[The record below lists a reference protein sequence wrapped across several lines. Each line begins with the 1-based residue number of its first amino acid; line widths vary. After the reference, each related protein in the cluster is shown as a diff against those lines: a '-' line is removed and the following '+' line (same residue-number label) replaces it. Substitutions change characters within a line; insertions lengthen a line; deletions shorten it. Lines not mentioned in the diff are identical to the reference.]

1 MVHLFG
7 VPIDSEVIR
16 NINPAQMIWYALM
29 FNKEREEEFDA
40 KLNMTEY
47 LASFINAEAVKQTR
61 DSRANKKVVSDEDFE
76 AGLRQ
81 RFGRDLSPESLKTAT
96 RVDVENEQPVK
107 VEQKKKGSI
116 SLEDIKKHMGLDDIK
131 FYPNKK

>member
-1 MVHLFG
+1 MFG

-29 FNKEREEEFDA
+29 FNKEREESFDA
-40 KLNMTEY
+40 ELNMTEY

-61 DSRANKKVVSDEDFE
+61 EARTSTKTVSDEDFE

-81 RFGRDLSPESLKTAT
+81 RFGRDLPPEALATAT
-96 RVDVENEQPVK
+96 RADIEEAPVQQVEK
-107 VEQKKKGSI
+107 KKKGSI
-116 SLEDIKKHMGLDDIK
+116 SLNDIKKYLGDDIK
-131 FYPNKK
+131 FYPTKK

>member
-1 MVHLFG
+1 MFG

-29 FNKEREEEFDA
+29 FNKEREESFDA
-40 KLNMTEY
+40 ELNMTEY

-61 DSRANKKVVSDEDFE
+61 ESRKNTTTVSDTDFE
-76 AGLRQ
+76 AGLREN
-81 RFGRDLSPESLKTAT
+81 FGRDLSPEALELAT
-96 RVDVENEQPVK
+96 RADTLDEPVQEPVE
-107 VEQKKKGSI
+107 KKKRGSI
-116 SLEDIKKHMGLDDIK
+116 SLADIRKYMGDDIK

>member
-1 MVHLFG
+1 MFG
-7 VPIDSEVIR
+7 VPIDSETIR

-40 KLNMTEY
+40 ELNMTEY

-61 DSRANKKVVSDEDFE
+61 ETRENKKVVSDEDFE

-81 RFGRDLSPESLKTAT
+81 KFGRDLPPEAIETGT
-96 RVDVENEQPVK
+96 RADLDEQPVQQ
-107 VEQKKKGSI
+107 VEKKKKGSI
-116 SLEDIKKHMGLDDIK
+116 SLADIRKYMGDDIK
-131 FYPNKK
+131 FYPTKK

>member
-1 MVHLFG
+1 MFG
-7 VPIDSEVIR
+7 VPIDSEIIR

-29 FNKEREEEFDA
+29 FNKEREEEFDSE
-40 KLNMTEY
+40 LNMTEY

-61 DSRANKKVVSDEDFE
+61 ESRKNTTTVSDEDFE

-81 RFGRDLSPESLKTAT
+81 NFGRDLPPEALEMAT
-96 RVDVENEQPVK
+96 RADTVDEPIQEPVEK
-107 VEQKKKGSI
+107 KKKGSI
-116 SLEDIKKHMGLDDIK
+116 SLADIRKYMGDDVK